1 MHTYTY
7 DFYSRKRFIVENLK
21 TEKSMKKFFIVM
33 AAVAMMLMASVEASA
48 QNLQVIPTVSVNGSA
63 QIKVTPD
70 VIYLAIKLDES
81 DTKGK
86 VTVEQQ
92 RKDMFSAL
100 KKCGIDIEKQLSVQ
114 GMSSSFYRKRGS
126 LAATQYELK
135 VSSADEA
142 RKVFE
147 QLEKVGVVNVN
158 ITRATSS
165 KLDEYRAEARQAAMR
180 DAQRRASQLAEAVG
194 QSIGACYE
202 INDYTTNVEFSTRG
216 RLMMKNAV
224 AMDGAVAEEAAE
236 PEVDFEQ
243 IVINYNLS
251 AKFYLNTEIKK

>member
-1 MHTYTY
+1 
-7 DFYSRKRFIVENLK
+7 
-21 TEKSMKKFFIVM
+21 MKKFFIVM
-33 AAVAMMLMASVEASA
+33 AAVAMAIVAVEEASA
-48 QNLQVIPTVSVNGSA
+48 QNLQVIPSVSVNGSA
-63 QIKVTPD
+63 QIKVAPD
-70 VIYLAIKLDES
+70 VIYLIIKLDES

-86 VTVEQQ
+86 VTVEEQ
-92 RKDMFSAL
+92 RKGMFSAL

-158 ITRATSS
+158 ISRATSS
-165 KLDEYRAEARQAAMR
+165 KLEEYRTEARQAAMR
-180 DAQRRASQLAEAVG
+180 NAQMRASQLAEAVG
-194 QSIGACYE
+194 QTIGACYE
-202 INDYTTNVEFSTRG
+202 INDYTTNVEVSTRG
-216 RLMMKNAV
+216 RLLMKNAV
-224 AMDGAVAEEAAE
+224 MMDAAVTEEAE

-243 IVINYNLS
+243 IVINYNIS
-251 AKFYLNTEIKK
+251 AKFYLNTEKQ

>member
-1 MHTYTY
+1 M
-7 DFYSRKRFIVENLK
+7 KRV
-21 TEKSMKKFFIVM
+21 FF
-33 AAVAMMLMASVEASA
+33 AVAIAAMMILSSVAASA
-48 QNLQVIPTVSVNGSA
+48 QNSPITPSVSVNGSA

-70 VIYLAIKLDES
+70 VIYLSIKLDES

-92 RKDMFSAL
+92 RRSMFSAL

-114 GMSSSFYRKRGS
+114 GMSSEFYRKRGS

-135 VSSADEA
+135 VGSADEA

-147 QLEKVGVVNVN
+147 ALDKVGVVNVN
-158 ITRATSS
+158 ISRATCS
-165 KLDEYRAEARQAAMR
+165 KLEKYRAEARQAAMR
-180 DAQRRASQLAEAVG
+180 NAQMRASQLAEAVG

-202 INDYTTNVEFSTRG
+202 INDYTSDVEYSTRG

-224 AMDGAVAEEAAE
+224 AMDAAGVVEEAE

-243 IVINYNLS
+243 IVISYNLS
-251 AKFYLNTEIKK
+251 AKFYLNTEIK

>member
-1 MHTYTY
+1 
-7 DFYSRKRFIVENLK
+7 
-21 TEKSMKKFFIVM
+21 MKKFFIVM
-33 AAVAMMLMASVEASA
+33 AAVAMAIVAVEEASA
-48 QNLQVIPTVSVNGSA
+48 QNLQVIPSVSANGSA

-70 VIYLAIKLDES
+70 VIYLTIKLDES

-86 VTVEQQ
+86 VTVEEQ
-92 RKDMFSAL
+92 RKGMFSAL

-158 ITRATSS
+158 ISRATSS
-165 KLDEYRAEARQAAMR
+165 KLEEYRTEARQAAMR
-180 DAQRRASQLAEAVG
+180 NAQMRASQLAEAVG
-194 QSIGACYE
+194 QTIGACYE
-202 INDYTTNVEFSTRG
+202 INDYTTNVEVSTRG
-216 RLMMKNAV
+216 RLLMKNAV
-224 AMDGAVAEEAAE
+224 MMDAAVTEEAE

-243 IVINYNLS
+243 IVINYNIS
-251 AKFYLNTEIKK
+251 AKFYLNTEKQ

>member
-1 MHTYTY
+1 
-7 DFYSRKRFIVENLK
+7 
-21 TEKSMKKFFIVM
+21 MKKIFV
-33 AAVAMMLMASVEASA
+33 AVAIATMMIITTFGASA
-48 QNLQVIPTVSVNGSA
+48 QVNQVIPSVSVNGSA
-63 QIKVTPD
+63 QVKVTPD
-70 VIYLAIKLDES
+70 VIHLVIKLDES

-114 GMSSSFYRKRGS
+114 GMSSEFYRKRGS

-135 VSSADEA
+135 VGSADEA

-147 QLEKVGVVNVN
+147 ALDKVGVVNVN
-158 ITRATSS
+158 ITRATCS
-165 KLDEYRAEARQAAMR
+165 KLEEYRAQARQAAMR
-180 DAQRRASQLAEAVG
+180 NAQMRASQLAEAVG

-202 INDYTTNVEFSTRG
+202 INDYTSDVEYSTRG

-224 AMDGAVAEEAAE
+224 AMDAQGMVEEAVE

-251 AKFYLNTEIKK
+251 AKFYLNTEIK

>member
-1 MHTYTY
+1 
-7 DFYSRKRFIVENLK
+7 
-21 TEKSMKKFFIVM
+21 MKKIFIGAFALLAFF
-33 AAVAMMLMASVEASA
+33 ALASVEASA
-48 QNLQVIPTVSVNGSA
+48 QELGTPIPMVSVNGSA
-63 QIKVTPD
+63 QVKASPD
-70 VIYLAIKLDES
+70 EIYITIKLDES

-92 RKDMFSAL
+92 RRSMFSAL

-114 GMSSSFYRKRGS
+114 GMTSSFYRKRGS

-135 VSSADEA
+135 VGSADEA

-147 QLEKVGVVNVN
+147 ALDKVDVVNVN
-158 ITRATSS
+158 ITRATCS
-165 KLDEYRAEARQAAMR
+165 KLEEYRTEARQAAIRSAKM
-180 DAQRRASQLAEAVG
+180 RASQLAEAIG

-202 INDYTTNVEFSTRG
+202 INDYTSDVEYSTRG
-216 RLMMKNAV
+216 RLMMKNSV
-224 AMDGAVAEEAAE
+224 AMDAAGMVEEAE

-251 AKFYLNTEIKK
+251 AKFYLNTEIK

>member
-1 MHTYTY
+1 
-7 DFYSRKRFIVENLK
+7 
-21 TEKSMKKFFIVM
+21 M
-33 AAVAMMLMASVEASA
+33 AFVASVEASA
-48 QNLQVIPTVSVNGSA
+48 QNLQVIPSVSVNGSA

-100 KKCGIDIEKQLSVQ
+100 RKCGIDIEKQLSVQ

-135 VSSADEA
+135 VGSADEA

-165 KLDEYRAEARQAAMR
+165 KLEEYRTEARQAAMR
-180 DAQRRASQLAEAVG
+180 NAQMRASQLAEAVG
-194 QSIGACYE
+194 QTIGACYE
-202 INDYTTNVEFSTRG
+202 INDYTTNVEVSTRG
-216 RLMMKNAV
+216 RLLMKNAV
-224 AMDGAVAEEAAE
+224 TMDAAGAVEEAE

-243 IVINYNLS
+243 IVINYNIS
-251 AKFYLNTEIKK
+251 AKFYLNTEKQ

>member
-1 MHTYTY
+1 
-7 DFYSRKRFIVENLK
+7 
-21 TEKSMKKFFIVM
+21 MKKFFI
-33 AAVAMMLMASVEASA
+33 AVAIATMMLITSNASA
-48 QNLQVIPTVSVNGSA
+48 QYQQMIPSVSVNGSA
-63 QIKVTPD
+63 QLKVTPD
-70 VIYLAIKLDES
+70 VIYLLIKLDES

-114 GMSSSFYRKRGS
+114 GMSSSFYRRRGS

-135 VSSADEA
+135 VGSANEA
-142 RKVFE
+142 REVFE
-147 QLEKVGVVNVN
+147 ALDKVGVVNVN

-165 KLDEYRAEARQAAMR
+165 KLEEYRAEARQTAMR
-180 DAQRRASQLAEAVG
+180 DAQMRASQLAEAVG

-202 INDYTTNVEFSTRG
+202 INDYTTNVEYSTRT

-224 AMDGAVAEEAAE
+224 MTDAAGAIEEAE

-251 AKFYLNTEIKK
+251 AKFYLNTEVKK

>member
-1 MHTYTY
+1 
-7 DFYSRKRFIVENLK
+7 
-21 TEKSMKKFFIVM
+21 MKKIFI
-33 AAVAMMLMASVEASA
+33 AVAIAAMMLITSNASA
-48 QNLQVIPTVSVNGSA
+48 QYQQMIPSVSVNGSA
-63 QIKVTPD
+63 QLKVTPD
-70 VIYLAIKLDES
+70 VIYLSIKLDES

-100 KKCGIDIEKQLSVQ
+100 RKCGIDIEKQLSVQ

-135 VSSADEA
+135 VGSADEA
-142 RKVFE
+142 REVFE
-147 QLEKVGVVNVN
+147 ALDKVGVVNVD
-158 ITRATSS
+158 ITRATCS
-165 KLDEYRAEARQAAMR
+165 KLEEYRAEARQTAMR
-180 DAQRRASQLAEAVG
+180 DAQMRASQLAEAVG
-194 QSIGACYE
+194 QTIGACYE
-202 INDYTTNVEFSTRG
+202 INDYTTNVEYSTRT

-224 AMDGAVAEEAAE
+224 MTDAAGVVEEAE

-251 AKFYLNTEIKK
+251 AKFYLNTEVKK

>member
-1 MHTYTY
+1 
-7 DFYSRKRFIVENLK
+7 
-21 TEKSMKKFFIVM
+21 MKKFFIVM
-33 AAVAMMLMASVEASA
+33 AAVAMAIVAVEEASA
-48 QNLQVIPTVSVNGSA
+48 QNLQVIPSVSVNGSA

-70 VIYLAIKLDES
+70 VIYLTIKLDES

-86 VTVEQQ
+86 VTVEEQ
-92 RKDMFSAL
+92 RKGMFSAL
-100 KKCGIDIEKQLSVQ
+100 KKCGIEIEKQLSVQ

-158 ITRATSS
+158 ISRATSS
-165 KLDEYRAEARQAAMR
+165 KLEEYRTEARQAAMR
-180 DAQRRASQLAEAVG
+180 NAQMRASQLAEAVG
-194 QSIGACYE
+194 QTIGACYE
-202 INDYTTNVEFSTRG
+202 INDYTTNVEVSTRG
-216 RLMMKNAV
+216 RLLMKNAV
-224 AMDGAVAEEAAE
+224 MMDAAVTEEAE

-243 IVINYNLS
+243 IVINYNIS
-251 AKFYLNTEIKK
+251 AKFYLNTEKQ

>member
-1 MHTYTY
+1 
-7 DFYSRKRFIVENLK
+7 
-21 TEKSMKKFFIVM
+21 MKKFFIVM
-33 AAVAMMLMASVEASA
+33 AAVAMAIVAVEEASA
-48 QNLQVIPTVSVNGSA
+48 QNLQVIPSVSVNGSA

-70 VIYLAIKLDES
+70 VIYLTIKLDES

-86 VTVEQQ
+86 VTVEEQ
-92 RKDMFSAL
+92 RKGMFSAL

-158 ITRATSS
+158 ISRATSS
-165 KLDEYRAEARQAAMR
+165 KLEEYRTEARQAAMR
-180 DAQRRASQLAEAVG
+180 NAQMRASQLAEAVG
-194 QSIGACYE
+194 QTIGACYE
-202 INDYTTNVEFSTRG
+202 INDYTTNVEVSTRG
-216 RLMMKNAV
+216 RLLMKNAV
-224 AMDGAVAEEAAE
+224 MMDAAVTEEAE

-243 IVINYNLS
+243 IVINYNIS
-251 AKFYLNTEIKK
+251 AKFYLNTEK

>member
-1 MHTYTY
+1 MMIL
-7 DFYSRKRFIVENLK
+7 S
-21 TEKSMKKFFIVM
+21 S
-33 AAVAMMLMASVEASA
+33 VAASA
-48 QNLQVIPTVSVNGSA
+48 QNVPITPTVSVNGSA

-70 VIYLAIKLDES
+70 VIYLTIKLDES

-86 VTVEQQ
+86 VTVEEQ
-92 RKDMFSAL
+92 RKGMFSAL

-135 VSSADEA
+135 VGSADEA

-158 ITRATSS
+158 ISRATSS
-165 KLDEYRAEARQAAMR
+165 KLEEYRTEARQAAMR
-180 DAQRRASQLAEAVG
+180 NAQMRASQLAEAVG
-194 QSIGACYE
+194 QTIGACYE
-202 INDYTTNVEFSTRG
+202 INDYTTNVEVSTRG
-216 RLMMKNAV
+216 RLLMKNAV
-224 AMDGAVAEEAAE
+224 MMDAAVTEEAE

-243 IVINYNLS
+243 IVINYNIS
-251 AKFYLNTEIKK
+251 AKFYLNTEKQ

>member
-1 MHTYTY
+1 
-7 DFYSRKRFIVENLK
+7 
-21 TEKSMKKFFIVM
+21 MKKFFIVM
-33 AAVAMMLMASVEASA
+33 AAVAMAIVAVEEASA
-48 QNLQVIPTVSVNGSA
+48 QNLQVIPSVSVNGSA

-70 VIYLAIKLDES
+70 VIYLTIKLDES

-86 VTVEQQ
+86 VTVEEQ
-92 RKDMFSAL
+92 RKGMFSAL

-158 ITRATSS
+158 ISRATSS
-165 KLDEYRAEARQAAMR
+165 KLEEYRTEARQAAMR
-180 DAQRRASQLAEAVG
+180 NAQMRASQLAEAVG
-194 QSIGACYE
+194 QTIGACYE
-202 INDYTTNVEFSTRG
+202 INDYTTNVEVSTRG
-216 RLMMKNAV
+216 RLLMKNAV
-224 AMDGAVAEEAAE
+224 MMDAAVTEESE

-243 IVINYNLS
+243 IVINYNIS
-251 AKFYLNTEIKK
+251 AKFYLNTEKQ

>member
-1 MHTYTY
+1 M
-7 DFYSRKRFIVENLK
+7 KRV
-21 TEKSMKKFFIVM
+21 FF
-33 AAVAMMLMASVEASA
+33 AVAIAAMMILSSVAASA
-48 QNLQVIPTVSVNGSA
+48 QNLPITPTVSVNGSA

-70 VIYLAIKLDES
+70 VIYLSIKLDES

-92 RKDMFSAL
+92 RRSMFSAL
-100 KKCGIDIEKQLSVQ
+100 KKCGIDIEKQLLVQ

-135 VSSADEA
+135 VGSADEA

-147 QLEKVGVVNVN
+147 ALDKVDVVNVN
-158 ITRATSS
+158 ITRATCS
-165 KLDEYRAEARQAAMR
+165 KLEEYRTEARQAAIRSAKM
-180 DAQRRASQLAEAVG
+180 RASQLAEAIG

-202 INDYTTNVEFSTRG
+202 INDYTSDVEYSTRG
-216 RLMMKNAV
+216 RLMMKNSV
-224 AMDGAVAEEAAE
+224 AMDAAGMVEEAE

-251 AKFYLNTEIKK
+251 AKFYLNTEIK

>member
-1 MHTYTY
+1 
-7 DFYSRKRFIVENLK
+7 
-21 TEKSMKKFFIVM
+21 MKKIFI
-33 AAVAMMLMASVEASA
+33 AVAIAAMMLITSTASA
-48 QNLQVIPTVSVNGSA
+48 QYQQMIPSVSVNGSA
-63 QIKVTPD
+63 QLKVAPD
-70 VIYLAIKLDES
+70 VIYLSIKLDES

-100 KKCGIDIEKQLSVQ
+100 RKCGIDIEKQLSVQ

-135 VSSADEA
+135 VGSADEA
-142 RKVFE
+142 REVFE
-147 QLEKVGVVNVN
+147 ALDKVGVVNVN
-158 ITRATSS
+158 ITRATCS
-165 KLDEYRAEARQAAMR
+165 KLEEYRAEARQTAMR
-180 DAQRRASQLAEAVG
+180 DAQMRASQLAEAVG
-194 QSIGACYE
+194 QTIGACYE
-202 INDYTTNVEFSTRG
+202 INDYTTNVEYSTRT

-224 AMDGAVAEEAAE
+224 MTDAAGAVEEAE

-251 AKFYLNTEIKK
+251 AKFYLNTEVKK

>member
-1 MHTYTY
+1 
-7 DFYSRKRFIVENLK
+7 
-21 TEKSMKKFFIVM
+21 MKKFFIVM
-33 AAVAMMLMASVEASA
+33 AAVAMAIVAVEEASA
-48 QNLQVIPTVSVNGSA
+48 QNLQVIPSVSVNGSA

-70 VIYLAIKLDES
+70 VIYLTIKLDES

-86 VTVEQQ
+86 VTVEEQ
-92 RKDMFSAL
+92 RKGMFSAL

-135 VSSADEA
+135 VGSADEA

-158 ITRATSS
+158 ISRATSS
-165 KLDEYRAEARQAAMR
+165 KLEEYRAEARQSAMR
-180 DAQRRASQLAEAVG
+180 NAQMRASQLAEAVG
-194 QSIGACYE
+194 QTIGACYE
-202 INDYTTNVEFSTRG
+202 INDYTTNVEVSTRG
-216 RLMMKNAV
+216 RLLMKNAV
-224 AMDGAVAEEAAE
+224 MMDAAVTEEAE

-243 IVINYNLS
+243 IVINYNIS
-251 AKFYLNTEIKK
+251 AKFYLNTEKQ

>member
-1 MHTYTY
+1 M
-7 DFYSRKRFIVENLK
+7 KRVFL
-21 TEKSMKKFFIVM
+21 
-33 AAVAMMLMASVEASA
+33 AVAIAAMMIFSSVGAFA
-48 QNLQVIPTVSVNGSA
+48 QNNQVIPTVSVNGSA

-100 KKCGIDIEKQLSVQ
+100 KKCGVDIEQQLSVQ

-135 VSSADEA
+135 VGSADEA

-147 QLEKVGVVNVN
+147 ALDKVDVVNVN
-158 ITRATSS
+158 ITRATCS
-165 KLDEYRAEARQAAMR
+165 KLEEYRAEARQKAMR
-180 DAQRRASQLAEAVG
+180 SAQMRAQQLAEAVG

-202 INDYTTNVEFSTRG
+202 INDYSSDVEYSTRG
-216 RLMMKNAV
+216 RLMMKNSV
-224 AMDGAVAEEAAE
+224 AMDATGMVEEAAE
-236 PEVDFEQ
+236 PEIDFEQ

-251 AKFYLNTEIKK
+251 AKFYLNTEIK

>member
-1 MHTYTY
+1 
-7 DFYSRKRFIVENLK
+7 
-21 TEKSMKKFFIVM
+21 MKKIFI
-33 AAVAMMLMASVEASA
+33 AVAIAAMMLITSNASA
-48 QNLQVIPTVSVNGSA
+48 QYQQMIPSVSVNGSA
-63 QIKVTPD
+63 QLKVTPD
-70 VIYLAIKLDES
+70 VIYLSIKLDES

-100 KKCGIDIEKQLSVQ
+100 RKCGIDIEKQLSVQ

-135 VSSADEA
+135 VGSADEA
-142 RKVFE
+142 REVFE
-147 QLEKVGVVNVN
+147 ALDKVGVVNVN
-158 ITRATSS
+158 ITRATCS
-165 KLDEYRAEARQAAMR
+165 KLEEYRTEARQTAMR
-180 DAQRRASQLAEAVG
+180 DAQMRASQLAEAVG
-194 QSIGACYE
+194 QTIGACYE
-202 INDYTTNVEFSTRG
+202 INDYTTNVEYSTRT

-224 AMDGAVAEEAAE
+224 MTDAAGAVEEVE

-251 AKFYLNTEIKK
+251 AKFYLNTEVKK

>member
-1 MHTYTY
+1 
-7 DFYSRKRFIVENLK
+7 
-21 TEKSMKKFFIVM
+21 MKKFFIVM
-33 AAVAMMLMASVEASA
+33 AAVAMAIVAVEEASA
-48 QNLQVIPTVSVNGSA
+48 QNLQVIPSVSVNGSA

-70 VIYLAIKLDES
+70 VIYLTIKLDES

-86 VTVEQQ
+86 VTVEEQ
-92 RKDMFSAL
+92 RKGMFSAL

-158 ITRATSS
+158 ISRATSS
-165 KLDEYRAEARQAAMR
+165 KLEEYRTEARQAAMR
-180 DAQRRASQLAEAVG
+180 NAQMRASQLAEAVG
-194 QSIGACYE
+194 QTIGACYE
-202 INDYTTNVEFSTRG
+202 INDYTTNVEVSTRG
-216 RLMMKNAV
+216 RLLMKNAV
-224 AMDGAVAEEAAE
+224 MMDAAVTEEAE

-243 IVINYNLS
+243 IVINYNIS
-251 AKFYLNTEIKK
+251 AKFYLNTEKQ

>member
-1 MHTYTY
+1 
-7 DFYSRKRFIVENLK
+7 
-21 TEKSMKKFFIVM
+21 M
-33 AAVAMMLMASVEASA
+33 AIAAMMILSSVAASA
-48 QNLQVIPTVSVNGSA
+48 QNVPITPTVSVNGSA

-70 VIYLAIKLDES
+70 VIYLSIKLDES

-92 RKDMFSAL
+92 RRSMFSAL

-135 VSSADEA
+135 VGSADEA

-147 QLEKVGVVNVN
+147 ALDKVDVVNVN
-158 ITRATSS
+158 ITRATCS
-165 KLDEYRAEARQAAMR
+165 KLEEYRTEARQAAIRSAKM
-180 DAQRRASQLAEAVG
+180 RASQLAEAIG

-202 INDYTTNVEFSTRG
+202 INDYSSDVEYSTRG
-216 RLMMKNAV
+216 RLMMKNSV
-224 AMDGAVAEEAAE
+224 AMDAAGMVEEAE
-236 PEVDFEQ
+236 PEIDFEQ

-251 AKFYLNTEIKK
+251 AKFYLNTEIK

>member
-1 MHTYTY
+1 MMIL
-7 DFYSRKRFIVENLK
+7 S
-21 TEKSMKKFFIVM
+21 S
-33 AAVAMMLMASVEASA
+33 VAASA
-48 QNLQVIPTVSVNGSA
+48 QNSPITPSVSVNGSA

-70 VIYLAIKLDES
+70 VIYLSIKLDES

-92 RKDMFSAL
+92 RRSMFSAL

-114 GMSSSFYRKRGS
+114 GMSSEFYRKRGS

-135 VSSADEA
+135 VGSADEA

-147 QLEKVGVVNVN
+147 ALDKVGVVNVN
-158 ITRATSS
+158 ISRATCS
-165 KLDEYRAEARQAAMR
+165 KLEKYRAEARQAAMR
-180 DAQRRASQLAEAVG
+180 NAQMRASQLAEAVG

-202 INDYTTNVEFSTRG
+202 INDYTSDVEYSTRG

-224 AMDGAVAEEAAE
+224 AMDAAGVVEEAE

-243 IVINYNLS
+243 IVISYNLS
-251 AKFYLNTEIKK
+251 AKFYLNTEIK

>member
-1 MHTYTY
+1 
-7 DFYSRKRFIVENLK
+7 
-21 TEKSMKKFFIVM
+21 M
-33 AAVAMMLMASVEASA
+33 AAVAMAIVAVEEASA
-48 QNLQVIPTVSVNGSA
+48 QNLQVIPSVSVNGSA

-70 VIYLAIKLDES
+70 VIYLTIKLDES

-86 VTVEQQ
+86 VTVEEQ
-92 RKDMFSAL
+92 RKGMFSAL

-135 VSSADEA
+135 VGSADEA

-158 ITRATSS
+158 ISRATSS
-165 KLDEYRAEARQAAMR
+165 KLEEYRTEARQAAMR
-180 DAQRRASQLAEAVG
+180 NAQMRASQLAEAVG
-194 QSIGACYE
+194 QTIGACYE
-202 INDYTTNVEFSTRG
+202 INDYTTNVEVSTRG
-216 RLMMKNAV
+216 RLLMKNAV
-224 AMDGAVAEEAAE
+224 MMDAAVTEEAE

-243 IVINYNLS
+243 IVINYNIS
-251 AKFYLNTEIKK
+251 AKFYLNTEKQ

>member
-1 MHTYTY
+1 
-7 DFYSRKRFIVENLK
+7 
-21 TEKSMKKFFIVM
+21 M
-33 AAVAMMLMASVEASA
+33 AAVAMAIVAVEEVSA
-48 QNLQVIPTVSVNGSA
+48 QNLQVIPSVSVNGSA

-70 VIYLAIKLDES
+70 VIYLTIKLDES

-86 VTVEQQ
+86 VTVEEQ
-92 RKDMFSAL
+92 RKGMFSAL

-158 ITRATSS
+158 ISRATSS
-165 KLDEYRAEARQAAMR
+165 KLEEYRTEARQAAMR
-180 DAQRRASQLAEAVG
+180 NAQMRASQLAEAVG
-194 QSIGACYE
+194 QTIGACYE
-202 INDYTTNVEFSTRG
+202 INDYTTNVEVSTRG
-216 RLMMKNAV
+216 RLLMKNAV
-224 AMDGAVAEEAAE
+224 MMDAAVTEEAE

-243 IVINYNLS
+243 IVINYNIS
-251 AKFYLNTEIKK
+251 AKFYLNTEKQ

>member
-1 MHTYTY
+1 
-7 DFYSRKRFIVENLK
+7 
-21 TEKSMKKFFIVM
+21 MKKFFIVM
-33 AAVAMMLMASVEASA
+33 AAVAMAIVAVEETSA
-48 QNLQVIPTVSVNGSA
+48 QNLQVIPSVSVNGSA

-70 VIYLAIKLDES
+70 VIYLTIKLDES

-86 VTVEQQ
+86 VTVEEQ
-92 RKDMFSAL
+92 RKGMFSAL

-135 VSSADEA
+135 VGSADEA

-158 ITRATSS
+158 ISRATSS
-165 KLDEYRAEARQAAMR
+165 KLEEYRTEARQAAMR
-180 DAQRRASQLAEAVG
+180 NAQMRASQLAEAVG
-194 QSIGACYE
+194 QTIGACYE
-202 INDYTTNVEFSTRG
+202 INDYTTNVEVSTRG
-216 RLMMKNAV
+216 RLLMKNAV
-224 AMDGAVAEEAAE
+224 MMDAAVTEEAE

-243 IVINYNLS
+243 IVINYNIS
-251 AKFYLNTEIKK
+251 AKFYLNTEKQ

>member
-1 MHTYTY
+1 
-7 DFYSRKRFIVENLK
+7 
-21 TEKSMKKFFIVM
+21 MKKFFIVM
-33 AAVAMMLMASVEASA
+33 AAVTMAIVAVEEASA
-48 QNLQVIPTVSVNGSA
+48 QNLQVIPSVSVNGSA

-70 VIYLAIKLDES
+70 VIYLTIKLDES

-86 VTVEQQ
+86 VTVEEQ
-92 RKDMFSAL
+92 RKGMFSAL

-135 VSSADEA
+135 VGSADEA

-158 ITRATSS
+158 ISRATSS
-165 KLDEYRAEARQAAMR
+165 KLEEYRTEARQAAMR
-180 DAQRRASQLAEAVG
+180 NAQMRASQLAEAVG
-194 QSIGACYE
+194 QTIGACYE
-202 INDYTTNVEFSTRG
+202 INDYTTNVEVSTRG
-216 RLMMKNAV
+216 RLLMKNAV
-224 AMDGAVAEEAAE
+224 MMDAAVTEEAE

-243 IVINYNLS
+243 IVINYNIS
-251 AKFYLNTEIKK
+251 AKFYLNTEKQ